1 MKLAFFILLYSSLVY
16 ANEYPILVMGVHDG
30 DTLTAEIDV
39 GFDIYLHRKIRV
51 DGVDAP
57 EMSKQKA
64 LAKKAQ
70 QFTRE
75 FTLMG
80 PCVIR
85 DPKTEKY
92 GRVLS
97 DVFCSGKSLGQALIK
112 SGHAVPYS
120 GGKKD

>member
-1 MKLAFFILLYSSLVY
+1 MRVI
-16 ANEYPILVMGVHDG
+16 DG
-30 DTLTAEIDV
+30 DTVEAEIDV
-39 GFDIYLHRKIRV
+39 GFDIRLLKHIRV

-85 DPKTEKY
+85 DPKAEKY

-97 DVFCSGKSLGQALIK
+97 DIYCNGLSLSKALIK
-112 SGHAVPYS
+112 SGNAVPYN
-120 GGKKD
+120 GGKRE